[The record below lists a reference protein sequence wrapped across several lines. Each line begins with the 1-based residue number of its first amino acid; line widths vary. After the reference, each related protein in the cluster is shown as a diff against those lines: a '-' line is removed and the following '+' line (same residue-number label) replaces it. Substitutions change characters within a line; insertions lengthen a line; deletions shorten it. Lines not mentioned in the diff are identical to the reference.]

1 MNTNQQSEL
10 KLLKLKGILNEYKS
24 VVIAF
29 SGGTDSTYLL
39 HCASQVPGLRVIALT
54 IKTPY
59 VPGWEM
65 REAVEFC
72 HENNIAH
79 RLIEL
84 PFPEIVRDNP
94 LERCY
99 LCKKS
104 LFNKVLNFASA
115 NGYNHVADGTNA
127 DDAGDFRPGL
137 RALSEL
143 NIKSPLMESGL
154 TKNEIRALSEKE
166 GLPTWN
172 KPPYACLLTRIPY
185 KTTVSESILSR
196 IEEAETYIKEIG
208 FPGTRVR
215 INGDEA
221 RLECQPQFLGN
232 IMDASNRAL
241 IIKRLKEIGFI
252 FISVDLEVL

>member
-59 VPGWEM
+59 VHGWEM

-104 LFNKVLNFASA
+104 LL
-115 NGYNHVADGTNA
+115 
-127 DDAGDFRPGL
+127 
-137 RALSEL
+137 
-143 NIKSPLMESGL
+143 
-154 TKNEIRALSEKE
+154 IRS
-166 GLPTWN
+166 
-172 KPPYACLLTRIPY
+172 
-185 KTTVSESILSR
+185 
-196 IEEAETYIKEIG
+196 
-208 FPGTRVR
+208 
-215 INGDEA
+215 
-221 RLECQPQFLGN
+221 
-232 IMDASNRAL
+232 
-241 IIKRLKEIGFI
+241 
-252 FISVDLEVL
+252 